1 MKVRKKDIV
10 NRTGGVDTIDGRT
23 VYGLDAESYLKI
35 RAKEDPYFE
44 KEVGQWI
51 ESVLGEKLN
60 DLGDLHGC
68 LKDGIILC
76 RLLNKLKPGIIP
88 KYNLPKKGQSLH
100 PLMERENIG
109 LFLMASKQFDIS
121 AEDMFSTTDLYARAN
136 MPQVCQM
143 MAALSRSAGAQGS
156 AAKSIGPRLSRRPTK
171 IWEDVI
177 TEAQYIHTEDF
188 SDDELQDQLIQTK
201 RKLQESNLEVQ
212 RALISRDTMKHDL
225 DIEKADKEQLQ
236 VEVQRLKDVLR
247 DTRTSERRYMREAQ
261 NLKAEQEIVERRYLR
276 EVENLKLSKEN
287 ALRDY
292 QKIKKQIITFKSQTQ
307 KWRSEMSRVLQVK
320 NFYKKFL
327 VLLLLFF
334 GIMYLYSQLVTNE
347 MQDHVIAYIM
357 GAIALGTERFNN
369 LISNAL

>member
-1 MKVRKKDIV
+1 M
-10 NRTGGVDTIDGRT
+10 
-23 VYGLDAESYLKI
+23 L
-35 RAKEDPYFE
+35 
-44 KEVGQWI
+44 
-51 ESVLGEKLN
+51 VLTCPRQL
-60 DLGDLHGC
+60 LH
-68 LKDGIILC
+68 
-76 RLLNKLKPGIIP
+76 
-88 KYNLPKKGQSLH
+88 
-100 PLMERENIG
+100 
-109 LFLMASKQFDIS
+109 SK
-121 AEDMFSTTDLYARAN
+121 
-136 MPQVCQM
+136 VCQM